1 MKSINISG
9 GIIGAVIGAIC
20 AGPLGA
26 LIGGGLGLRYIHFDT
41 REDDSTRR
49 LDDDPQDDDYDD
61 EYESQEES
69 RPFLSDYAVVLFFR
83 CLGKLAKSDG
93 RVSEDEAEFVRELMR
108 VWEMDPA
115 KKRRMGTEFN
125 HGRDSSRPF
134 LSLVTDLANT
144 LNAEV
149 CSRKAR
155 RTLIQILCS
164 LVVVDR
170 EVHPAERRMLNEAG
184 RALGVQDCVEAFFAD
199 AYENNTWEDNASH
212 THRQSS
218 QKQADAAPQDPLQR
232 AYDLLGIPPTA
243 TDSEV
248 KSAYRRK
255 AKEFHPDRAEAA
267 GLSAAFIQR
276 AKEQFQ
282 ELGNA
287 YDTIR
292 DHRGM
297 K

>member
-1 MKSINISG
+1 MKSFSISG

-26 LIGGGLGLRYIHFDT
+26 IIGGGLGMRYIRFDSDDDDDT
-41 REDDSTRR
+41 RRIDEPEDAEDTT
-49 LDDDPQDDDYDD
+49 DYSAREDG
-61 EYESQEES
+61 
-69 RPFLSDYAVVLFFR
+69 RPYLSEYAVSLFFR

-93 RVSEDEAEFVRELMR
+93 RVSEDEAEFVRQLMR
-108 VWEMDPA
+108 VWEMNPE
-115 KKRRMGTEFN
+115 KQRHMGLEFN
-125 HGRDSSRPF
+125 KGRDSGRPF
-134 LSLVTDLANT
+134 FALVSDLADT

-149 CSRKAR
+149 CSRKTR

-170 EVHPAERRMLNEAG
+170 EVHPEERRMLNEAG
-184 RALGVQDCVEAFFAD
+184 RVLGVSDCVHAFFAD
-199 AYENNTWEDNASH
+199 TDDGAGHD
-212 THRQSS
+212 THRRSE
-218 QKQADAAPQDPLQR
+218 APPRDPLQH
-232 AYDLLGIPPTA
+232 AYDLLGIAPTA
-243 TDSEV
+243 TDAEV

-255 AKEFHPDRAEAA
+255 AKEFHPDRAEGA
-267 GLSAAFIQR
+267 GLSAAFIRR

-292 DHRGM
+292 SHRGM